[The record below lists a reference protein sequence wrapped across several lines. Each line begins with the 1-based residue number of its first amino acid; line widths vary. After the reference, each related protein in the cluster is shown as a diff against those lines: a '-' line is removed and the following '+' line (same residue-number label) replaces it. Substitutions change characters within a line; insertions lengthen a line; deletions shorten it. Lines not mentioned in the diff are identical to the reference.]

1 MQSTTVRLNLKARA
15 ILQEIAEEEQEPLST
30 ILQKALDDYRRRVFL
45 RKVGEA
51 YAMLRSD
58 SKAWKKELSERE
70 SWDSTVEDG
79 LEEDE

>member
-1 MQSTTVRLNLKARA
+1 MQSTTVRLNLKSRA
-15 ILQEIAEEEQEPLST
+15 ILQEIAEEEREPLST

-51 YAMLRSD
+51 YATLKSD
-58 SKAWKKELSERE
+58 PSAWKKELAERE

-79 LEEDE
+79 LDEDG